1 MPINYTVLYI
11 LLLTNQFTEASH
23 PLLLGD
29 GSSESTSIPDGQNNS
44 MTLSSVSDPHLAD
57 QPAADTT
64 RVGDLLLLYIVS
76 SV

>member
-1 MPINYTVLYI
+1 MYCS
-11 LLLTNQFTEASH
+11 LLIIIIFTEASH

-44 MTLSSVSDPHLAD
+44 MTLSSVSDPHLANH
-57 QPAADTT
+57 PAAADNT